1 MYIEEQDFAAKKLD
15 TNVWKRLYQYALRER
30 ALFYAIIA
38 SILIVALIDI
48 SYPLFTSYAIDHFVL
63 PKTLEGLG
71 VFAALYL
78 VVILMQGSGVILFI
92 NLAGKLEMSI
102 AYTIRQDAFLRLQ
115 ELSFSFYDRT
125 AVGYIMARMMSD
137 ISRLSDMIAW
147 SLVDV
152 LWSLLY
158 ALGCIVTMFALSW
171 KLALISLAV
180 LPLLAFISIRLQKR
194 MLKHQREAR
203 KLNSRITGAFN
214 EGIMGAVTTKTL
226 VREEANA
233 IEFNELTGK
242 MRHASIKSALVSAS
256 FFPIIMSLGAVG
268 TALALTI
275 GGQGVLN
282 PQTAFVGALTAGTL
296 VAFISYCTQLFDP
309 IQQLANILAEMLSSQ
324 ASAERVITLMN
335 TEPDVTESAEV
346 LEKYG
351 DILHPHTQNWEP
363 ITGNITF
370 DHVTFQYK
378 NGERVLD
385 DFSLDVKAGQ
395 TIALVGE
402 TGSGKSTIVN
412 LLCRFYEP
420 TEGEIRIDGT
430 DYRKRSQLW
439 LQSSLGYV
447 LQTPHLFSGTIKDNI
462 RFGKPDA
469 TDEEV
474 RQAARLVHA
483 EPFILLQE
491 KGYDTEIGESGARLS
506 TGQKQ
511 LLSFARVVLKDPRIF
526 VLDEATSSID
536 TETEQLIQHAIT
548 HILKDRTSFIVA
560 HRLSTIRTADRIL
573 VIRNGAIQ
581 ESGTHEELLRER
593 GYYYDLYNQQFCED
607 RTAESLVSKKQES
620 GKES

>member
-1 MYIEEQDFAAKKLD
+1 MYIEEQDFAAKRID
-15 TNVWKRLYQYALRER
+15 WGVWKRLYRYALQHKGLFFTVIA
-30 ALFYAIIA
+30 ALIF
-38 SILIVALIDI
+38 VALIDI
-48 SYPLFTSYAIDHFVL
+48 AYPLFTSYAIDHFVL
-63 PKTLEGLG
+63 PKVIDGLG
-71 VFAALYL
+71 RFAALYA
-78 VVILMQGSGVILFI
+78 VVILVQGSGVITFI
-92 NLAGKLEMSI
+92 NCAGQLEMKI
-102 AYTIRQDAFLRLQ
+102 AYTIRQDAFRRLQ

-152 LWSLLY
+152 LWSLFF
-158 ALGCIVTMFALSW
+158 ALGCMVTMFVLSW

-180 LPLLAFISIRLQKR
+180 LPLLIFISIKLQTL
-194 MLKHQREAR
+194 MLKHQRDAR

-233 IEFNELTGK
+233 NEFNELTGSMK
-242 MRHASIKSALVSAS
+242 KASVKSALVSAA
-256 FFPIIMSLGAVG
+256 FFPVIMSLGAIG
-268 TALALTI
+268 TAFALTL
-275 GGQGVLN
+275 GGDAVLN

-296 VAFISYCTQLFDP
+296 VAFVSYCTQLFDP
-309 IQQLANILAEMLSSQ
+309 IQQLANILAEMLGAQ
-324 ASAERVITLMN
+324 ASAERVIALLN
-335 TEPDVTESAEV
+335 TEPDVTDRADI
-346 LEKYG
+346 LAKYG
-351 DILHPHTQNWEP
+351 DIMEPHTERWEP
-363 ITGNITF
+363 ITGDIVF

-385 DFSLDVKAGQ
+385 DFSLNVKTGQ

-402 TGSGKSTIVN
+402 TGAGKSTIVN

-420 TEGEIRIDGT
+420 TEGSITIDGT
-430 DYRKRSQLW
+430 DYRERTQLW
-439 LQSSLGYV
+439 LQSNLGYV

-462 RFGKPDA
+462 RFGKPEA

-474 RQAARLVHA
+474 KLAARLVHA
-483 EPFILLQE
+483 EPFILAQE
-491 KGYDTEIGESGARLS
+491 QGYETEIGESGARLS

-560 HRLSTIRTADRIL
+560 HRLSTIRSADRIL
-573 VIRNGAIQ
+573 VIRGGKIQ
-581 ESGTHEELLRER
+581 ESGTHEELLQQR
-593 GYYYDLYNQQFCED
+593 GYYYDLYTQQFCED
-607 RTAESLVSKKQES
+607 RTAESLGGAEP
-620 GKES
+620 ERTNA

>member
-1 MYIEEQDFAAKKLD
+1 MYIEEQDFAAKRID
-15 TNVWKRLYQYALRER
+15 WNVWKKLYRYALQHKKLFFTVIA
-30 ALFYAIIA
+30 ALV
-38 SILIVALIDI
+38 IVAAIDI
-48 SYPLFTSYAIDHFVL
+48 AYPLFTSYAIDHFVV
-63 PKTLEGLG
+63 PKSLDGLG
-71 VFAALYL
+71 RFAALYA
-78 VVILMQGSGVILFI
+78 VVILMQSSGVITFI
-92 NLAGKLEMSI
+92 NFAGQLEMAI
-102 AYTIRQDAFLRLQ
+102 AYHIRQDAFLRLQ

-158 ALGCIVTMFALSW
+158 ALGCIVTMFVLSW

-180 LPLLAFISIRLQKR
+180 LPLLAYISVKLQTL

-226 VREEANA
+226 VRETENAN
-233 IEFNELTGK
+233 EFSELTGK
-242 MRHASIKSALVSAS
+242 MKQASIKSALVSAS

-268 TALALTI
+268 TGLALTL

-282 PQTAFVGALTAGTL
+282 PSYAFVGAISAGTL
-296 VAFISYCTQLFDP
+296 VAFISYCTQIFDP
-309 IQQLANILAEMLSSQ
+309 IQQLANILAEMLGAQ

-335 TEPDVTESAEV
+335 TEPDVTDRPDII
-346 LEKYG
+346 EKYG
-351 DILHPHTQNWEP
+351 DILHPHPERWES
-363 ITGNITF
+363 IKGDVCF
-370 DHVTFQYK
+370 DHVSFQYK

-385 DFSLDVKAGQ
+385 DFSLDVKTGQ

-402 TGSGKSTIVN
+402 TGAGKSTIIN

-420 TEGEIRIDGT
+420 TEGSIRIDGT
-430 DYRKRSQLW
+430 DYRERSQLW

-462 RFGKPDA
+462 RFGKPESS
-469 TDEEV
+469 DEEV
-474 RQAARLVHA
+474 MDAARLVHA
-483 EPFILLQE
+483 EPFILAQE

-511 LLSFARVVLKDPRIF
+511 LISFARVVLKDPRIF

-573 VIRNGAIQ
+573 VIRGGKIQ
-581 ESGTHEELLRER
+581 ESGTHEELLQLH
-593 GYYYDLYNQQFCED
+593 GYYYDLYTQQFCED
-607 RTAESLVSKKQES
+607 RTAESL
-620 GKES
+620 GKPEMENKNE

>member
-1 MYIEEQDFAAKKLD
+1 MYIEEQDFAAKKID
-15 TNVWKRLYQYALRER
+15 WNVWKRLYRYALQHKKLFFTVIA
-30 ALFYAIIA
+30 AL
-38 SILIVALIDI
+38 VAVAAIDI
-48 SYPLFTSYAIDHFVL
+48 SYPLFTSYAIDHFVV
-63 PKTLEGLG
+63 PKTLDGLG
-71 VFAALYL
+71 KFAMLYL
-78 VVILMQGSGVILFI
+78 LVILIQSAGVITFI
-92 NLAGKLEMSI
+92 TFAGKLEMAI
-102 AYTIRQDAFLRLQ
+102 AYNIRQDGFLRLQ

-158 ALGCIVTMFALSW
+158 AIGCIITMFVLSW

-180 LPLLAFISIRLQKR
+180 LPLLAFISIRLQKL
-194 MLKHQREAR
+194 MLKHQRDAR

-233 IEFNELTGK
+233 NEFNELTGK
-242 MRHASIKSALVSAS
+242 MKQASIKSALVSAS
-256 FFPIIMSLGAVG
+256 FFPIIMSLGAIG
-268 TALALTI
+268 TGLALTL

-282 PQTAFVGALTAGTL
+282 PTTAFIGALTVGTL
-296 VAFISYCTQLFDP
+296 VAFISYCTQIFDP
-309 IQQLANILAEMLSSQ
+309 IQQLANILAEMLGSQ
-324 ASAERVITLMN
+324 ASAERVITLLN
-335 TEPDVTESAEV
+335 TEPDVVDSAEI
-346 LEKYG
+346 LAKYG
-351 DILHPHTQNWEP
+351 DILQPKTENWEP
-363 ITGNITF
+363 ITGNIVF

-378 NGERVLD
+378 SGERVLD

-402 TGSGKSTIVN
+402 TGAGKSTIVN

-474 RQAARLVHA
+474 MEAARLVHA
-483 EPFILLQE
+483 DPFILQQE

-573 VIRNGAIQ
+573 VIRNGEIQ
-581 ESGTHEELLRER
+581 ESGTHEELLQKR
-593 GYYYDLYNQQFCED
+593 GYYYDLYTQQFCED
-607 RTAESLVSKKQES
+607 RTAESLGRPES
-620 GKES
+620 DQTKD

>member
-1 MYIEEQDFAAKKLD
+1 MYIEEQDFAAKKID
-15 TNVWKRLYQYALRER
+15 WNVWKRLYRYALQHKK
-30 ALFYAIIA
+30 LFFSIIA
-38 SILIVALIDI
+38 ILIVVALIDI
-48 SYPLFTSYAIDHFVL
+48 AYPLLTKYAIDHFVV
-63 PKTLEGLG
+63 PKTIDGLG
-71 VFAALYL
+71 GFALIYL
-78 VVILMQGSGVILFI
+78 TAILMQSSGVITFI
-92 NLAGKLEMSI
+92 TFTGKLEMAI
-102 AYTIRQDAFLRLQ
+102 AYTVRQDSFLRLQ

-152 LWSLLY
+152 LWSIFY
-158 ALGCIVTMFALSW
+158 ALGCVITMFVLSW

-180 LPLLAFISIRLQKR
+180 LPLLGYISIKLQQS
-194 MLKHQREAR
+194 MLKHQRESR

-226 VREEANA
+226 VREQANSD
-233 IEFNELTGK
+233 EFNELTGK
-242 MRHASIKSALVSAS
+242 MKQATVKSALVSAS

-268 TALALTI
+268 TGLALTL

-282 PQTAFVGALTAGTL
+282 PTTAFIGALTAGTL
-296 VAFISYCTQLFDP
+296 VAFISYCTQIFDP
-309 IQQLANILAEMLSSQ
+309 IQQLANILAEMLGSQ
-324 ASAERVITLMN
+324 ASAERVITLLD
-335 TEPDVTESAEV
+335 TEPDVIDSAEI
-346 LEKYG
+346 LAKYG
-351 DILHPHTQNWEP
+351 DIMNPKTENWEP

-378 NGERVLD
+378 SGERVLD

-402 TGSGKSTIVN
+402 TGAGKSTIVN

-420 TEGEIRIDGT
+420 TAGEIRIDGT

-474 RQAARLVHA
+474 MEAARLVHA
-483 EPFILLQE
+483 EPFILQQE

-511 LLSFARVVLKDPRIF
+511 LLSFARVVLKNPRIF

-573 VIRNGAIQ
+573 VIRSGKIQ
-581 ESGTHEELLRER
+581 ESGTHEELLAKR
-593 GYYYDLYNQQFCED
+593 GYYYDLYTQQFCED
-607 RTAESLVSKKQES
+607 RTAESLGRPES
-620 GKES
+620 DQARD

>member
-1 MYIEEQDFAAKKLD
+1 MYIDEQDFAGKKVDLS
-15 TNVWKRLYQYALRER
+15 VWLRLYRYALQHKGLFFTVIA
-30 ALFYAIIA
+30 ALVA
-38 SILIVALIDI
+38 VALIDI
-48 SYPLFTSYAIDHFVL
+48 AYPLFTSYAIDQFVV
-63 PKTLEGLG
+63 PKSIEGLG
-71 VFAALYL
+71 KFALIYL
-78 VVILMQGSGVILFI
+78 VMILMQSSGVITFI
-92 NLAGKLEMSI
+92 TFAGKLEMAI
-102 AYTIRQDAFLRLQ
+102 AYHIRQDGFLRLQ

-137 ISRLSDMIAW
+137 ISKLSDMIAW

-152 LWSLLY
+152 LWSFLF
-158 ALGCIVTMFALSW
+158 ALGCIITMFVLSW
-171 KLALISLAV
+171 KLALVTLAV
-180 LPLLAFISIRLQKR
+180 LPLLIYISIRLQKK

-233 IEFNELTGK
+233 DEFGELTGRMK
-242 MRHASIKSALVSAS
+242 QASIKSALVSAS
-256 FFPIIMSLGAVG
+256 FFPIIMSLGAIG
-268 TALALTI
+268 TGLALTL
-275 GGQGVLN
+275 GGAGVLH
-282 PQTAFVGALTAGTL
+282 PETAFIGALTAGTL
-296 VAFISYCTQLFDP
+296 VAFITYGTQLFDP
-309 IQQLANILAEMLSSQ
+309 IQQLANILAEMLGSQ
-324 ASAERVITLMN
+324 ASAERVITLLD
-335 TEPDVTESAEV
+335 TKPDVVDVAEI
-346 LEKYG
+346 LAKYG
-351 DILHPHTQNWEP
+351 DILAPRTENWEP
-363 ITGNITF
+363 ITGNIVF

-402 TGSGKSTIVN
+402 TGAGKSTIVN

-430 DYRKRSQLW
+430 DYRERSQLW

-469 TDEEV
+469 TDDEV
-474 RQAARLVHA
+474 RLAAQLVHA
-483 EPFILLQE
+483 EPFILQQE
-491 KGYDTEIGESGARLS
+491 NGYETEIGESGARLS

-511 LLSFARVVLKDPRIF
+511 LLSFARVVLKNPRIF

-560 HRLSTIRTADRIL
+560 HRLSTIRTADCIL
-573 VIRNGAIQ
+573 VIRGGKIQ
-581 ESGTHEELLRER
+581 ESGTHEELLAQH
-593 GYYYDLYNQQFCED
+593 GYYYDLYTQQFCED
-607 RTAESLVSKKQES
+607 RTAESLGGAKQEQA
-620 GKES
+620 

>member
-1 MYIEEQDFAAKKLD
+1 MYIDEQDFAGKKVDL
-15 TNVWKRLYQYALRER
+15 NVWRRLYRYALQHK
-30 ALFYAIIA
+30 ALFFTVVTTLVIVAII
-38 SILIVALIDI
+38 DI
-48 SYPLFTSYAIDHFVL
+48 AYPLFTRYAIDHFVI
-63 PKTLEGLG
+63 PKTIEGLG
-71 VFAALYL
+71 SFALIYL
-78 VVILMQGSGVILFI
+78 SFILCQSTGVIVFI
-92 NLAGKLEMSI
+92 NFAGKLEMAI
-102 AYTIRQDAFLRLQ
+102 AYHIRQDGFLRLQ

-125 AVGYIMARMMSD
+125 AVGYLMARMMSD
-137 ISRLSDMIAW
+137 ISKLSDMIAW

-152 LWSLLY
+152 LWSFLF
-158 ALGCIVTMFALSW
+158 ALGCMISMFVISW
-171 KLALISLAV
+171 KLALVTLAV
-180 LPLLAFISIRLQKR
+180 LPLLIYISIYLQKK
-194 MLKHQREAR
+194 MLKHQRDAR

-226 VREEANA
+226 VREQANA
-233 IEFNELTGK
+233 DEFGELTGK
-242 MRHASIKSALVSAS
+242 MKQASIKSALVSAS
-256 FFPIIMSLGAVG
+256 FFPIIMSLGAIG
-268 TALALTI
+268 TGLALSL
-275 GGQGVLN
+275 GGAGVLH
-282 PQTAFVGALTAGTL
+282 PETAFIGALTAGTL
-296 VAFISYCTQLFDP
+296 VAFISYSTQLFDP
-309 IQQLANILAEMLSSQ
+309 IQQLANILAEMLGSQ
-324 ASAERVITLMN
+324 ASAERVVTLLD
-335 TEPDVTESAEV
+335 TKPDVVDGADI
-346 LEKYG
+346 LAKYG
-351 DILHPHTQNWEP
+351 DILAPRTENWEP
-363 ITGNITF
+363 ITGNIVF

-402 TGSGKSTIVN
+402 TGAGKSTIVN

-430 DYRKRSQLW
+430 DYRERSQLW

-474 RQAARLVHA
+474 RLAAQLVHA
-483 EPFILLQE
+483 EPFILQQE
-491 KGYDTEIGESGARLS
+491 NGYETEIGESGARLS

-560 HRLSTIRTADRIL
+560 HRLSTIRTADCIL
-573 VIRNGAIQ
+573 VIRSGKIQ
-581 ESGTHEELLRER
+581 ESGTHDELLAQR
-593 GYYYDLYNQQFCED
+593 GYYYDLYTQQFCED
-607 RTAESLVSKKQES
+607 RTAESLGGTRQEQQNA
-620 GKES
+620 